1 MFYFFLSW
9 LLSLYFQFLSFYL
22 QQTHMY
28 VCKYLHVQITLM
40 QMFSPECK
48 SVMRLKPSSKAG
60 GVWHSVAWLGIEC
73 SSTILKQSSPLIIN
87 QVLERQRLLSSS
99 GSFEIIPMKA
109 EAWGETPLRFSSL
122 YTDSWNKLK
131 RNTRHSLD
139 SNTWPWTRGSWSLKS
154 NGKHVQRTYC
164 VTPPFRLVGLF
175 HPYNMLT
182 GLFA

>member
-60 GVWHSVAWLGIEC
+60 GVWHSVA
-73 SSTILKQSSPLIIN
+73 
-87 QVLERQRLLSSS
+87 
-99 GSFEIIPMKA
+99 
-109 EAWGETPLRFSSL
+109 
-122 YTDSWNKLK
+122 
-131 RNTRHSLD
+131 
-139 SNTWPWTRGSWSLKS
+139 
-154 NGKHVQRTYC
+154 
-164 VTPPFRLVGLF
+164 
-175 HPYNMLT
+175 
-182 GLFA
+182 